1 MQFNQGPEKTEISIE
16 DTVVISKETTRTFP
30 YKNIE
35 FYASPSQ
42 EYWDYKSGSSFPSA
56 NAKVRN
62 LQICN

>member
-1 MQFNQGPEKTEISIE
+1 MEFNQSPEKTEIRIE
-16 DTVVISKETTRTFP
+16 DTVVISKETTKTFP

-42 EYWDYKSGSSFPSA
+42 EYWDNSGGISFPSA